1 MLVMAI
7 ASTHFELADWLVEQ
21 GADPNAAGQ
30 GWTPLH
36 QIAYTRRP
44 NTGVNNPG
52 LVSRDTIDSL
62 TLAKKLVARGANPNQ
77 QATKNPDVTNVGR
90 KRLTEEGATPFWVA
104 AQTLDLPYMR
114 LLRRAWR
121 RSVAGQ

>member
-7 ASTHFELADWLVEQ
+7 ASTHYELADWLLEQ

-52 LVSRDTIDSL
+52 LVPRDKLDSL
-62 TLAKKLVARGANPNQ
+62 TLARKLIARGANPN
-77 QATKNPDVTNVGR
+77 
-90 KRLTEEGATPFWVA
+90 
-104 AQTLDLPYMR
+104 
-114 LLRRAWR
+114 LRRR
-121 RSVAGQ
+121 RIPTSRASDGSG